1 MVILCK
7 AAFLL
12 PFFEFVRVGELISVI
27 NHSFNHTIETDNV
40 TLDEV
45 GRVMTYNLFH
55 VSKTDQV
62 LSHKVVIKSVS
73 WYFGQKA
80 IFTYIIAFTI
90 LSIPKSCLNC

>member
-1 MVILCK
+1 
-7 AAFLL
+7 
-12 PFFEFVRVGELISVI
+12 
-27 NHSFNHTIETDNV
+27 
-40 TLDEV
+40 
-45 GRVMTYNLFH
+45 MTYNLFH

-73 WYFGQKA
+73 WYFGQKT